1 MKQEQVEQKVRQ
13 AVEHAAPDYSDR
25 LREAAD
31 QLSAASAGPRRSR
44 RPRRL
49 IAAVAAVAAC
59 AVLAVGALGIVR
71 NHASQQETAVVVLDV
86 NPSILLSIDREER
99 VLSVVAQNSDASR
112 ILDGMDLTGVQLNV
126 AVNALIGSLLK
137 NGYISELANSILISV
152 EGADAAEAA
161 QLQQRLTTEINELL
175 AGFGIDGAILSQTL
189 GQDDE
194 VTALAN
200 SYEISRG
207 KASLILELMGQ
218 NPTLRAEDLAGLTI
232 NALNLLLADPQGASQ
247 NATLTL
253 TGTASEG
260 GYIGAD
266 AATTAALS
274 HAGVDAAKAELLSVE
289 MDVEAGRMV
298 YEVEFAADS
307 LEYECDVDALTGE
320 VVKFST
326 EQRDGWGAQG
336 GTTAGGTVGSGAAT
350 GDIGRDAALAAAL
363 QHAGLTE
370 AEITN
375 LYVKADWDDGR
386 AVYDVEFL
394 AGGKE
399 YDYEIDAA
407 TGAVRSFDTE
417 RDDSIPSGGSA
428 TGGTAATGDIGRDAA
443 VAAALQHAGL
453 TEAEITNLYVKADWD
468 DGRAV
473 YDVEFL
479 AGGNEYDYEIDA
491 ATGAVRSFDTER
503 EHGTSSG
510 STSSG
515 NASSGSTSS
524 GSTSAGNASSGS
536 TSSGSTAD
544 IGAEAAKSAAFRHAG
559 VSASEASR
567 VKVERDRDNGVL
579 LYEVEFRVGNY
590 EYEYEISVATGEVL
604 GHSREVEDD

>member
-1 MKQEQVEQKVRQ
+1 MKQEQVKQKVRQ

-31 QLSAASAGPRRSR
+31 QLSAAPAGPRRSR

-71 NHASQQETAVVVLDV
+71 SQASQQGTAVVVLDV
-86 NPSILLSIDREER
+86 NPSILLSINSEER

-152 EGADAAEAA
+152 EGADAQEAA

-194 VTALAN
+194 VTALAD

-207 KASLILELMGQ
+207 KAALILQLMGQ

-232 NALNLLLADPQGASQ
+232 NALNLLLAEPQ
-247 NATLTL
+247 NASLTL

-375 LYVKADWDDGR
+375 LYVKADRDDDR

-394 AGGKE
+394 AGGNE

-417 RDDSIPSGGSA
+417 RDHSIPAGGSA

-453 TEAEITNLYVKADWD
+453 TEAEITNLYVKADRD
-468 DGRAV
+468 DGRTV

-479 AGGNEYDYEIDA
+479 AGGKEYDYEIDA

-503 EHGTSSG
+503 EHGAASGSANSGNAASG
-510 STSSG
+510 STGSG
-515 NASSGSTSS
+515 NASSGST
-524 GSTSAGNASSGS
+524 T
-536 TSSGSTAD
+536 D
-544 IGAEAAKSAAFRHAG
+544 IGADAAKNAAFRHAG
-559 VSASEASR
+559 VSASDATR

-590 EYEYEISVATGEVL
+590 EYEYEISATTGEVL

>member
-31 QLSAASAGPRRSR
+31 RLSAASAGPRRSR

-175 AGFGIDGAILSQTL
+175 TGFGIDGAILSQTL

-336 GTTAGGTVGSGAAT
+336 GTTVGGTVGSGAAT

-479 AGGNEYDYEIDA
+479 AGGKEYDY
-491 ATGAVRSFDTER
+491 VP
-503 EHGTSSG
+503 
-510 STSSG
+510 
-515 NASSGSTSS
+515 
-524 GSTSAGNASSGS
+524 
-536 TSSGSTAD
+536 
-544 IGAEAAKSAAFRHAG
+544 
-559 VSASEASR
+559 
-567 VKVERDRDNGVL
+567 
-579 LYEVEFRVGNY
+579 
-590 EYEYEISVATGEVL
+590 
-604 GHSREVEDD
+604 

>member
-31 QLSAASAGPRRSR
+31 QLSAAPAGPRRSR

-253 TGTASEG
+253 TGTASES

-326 EQRDGWGAQG
+326 EQRDGWGAQNG
-336 GTTAGGTVGSGAAT
+336 NTAGNTAGNVNGGAAT
-350 GDIGRDAALAAAL
+350 GDIGRDAAVAAAL

-375 LYVKADWDDGR
+375 LYVKADRDDGR
-386 AVYDVEFL
+386 TVYDVEFL
-394 AGGKE
+394 SGGNE

-428 TGGTAATGDIGRDAA
+428 TGGTTGTGDIGRDAA

-453 TEAEITNLYVKADWD
+453 TEAEITNLYVKADRD
-468 DGRAV
+468 DGRTV

-479 AGGNEYDYEIDA
+479 SGGNEYDYEIDA

-510 STSSG
+510 STSS
-515 NASSGSTSS
+515 
-524 GSTSAGNASSGS
+524 GNASSGS

-590 EYEYEISVATGEVL
+590 EYEYEISAATGEVL

>member
-31 QLSAASAGPRRSR
+31 RLSAAPAGPRRSR

-152 EGADAAEAA
+152 EGADAQEAA

-207 KASLILELMGQ
+207 KAALILELMGQ

-336 GTTAGGTVGSGAAT
+336 GGTAGSGTAT

-394 AGGKE
+394 AGGME

-407 TGAVRSFDTE
+407 TGAVHSFDAE
-417 RDDSIPSGGSA
+417 WDDSIPSGGSA

-453 TEAEITNLYVKADWD
+453 TEAEITNLYVKADRD
-468 DGRAV
+468 DGRTV

-479 AGGNEYDYEIDA
+479 AGGKEYDYEIDA

-503 EHGTSSG
+503 EHGAASGSANSGNAASG
-510 STSSG
+510 STGSG
-515 NASSGSTSS
+515 NASSGST
-524 GSTSAGNASSGS
+524 T
-536 TSSGSTAD
+536 D
-544 IGAEAAKSAAFRHAG
+544 IGADAAKNAAFRHAG
-559 VSASEASR
+559 VSASDATR

-590 EYEYEISVATGEVL
+590 EYEYEISAATGEVL

>member
-1 MKQEQVEQKVRQ
+1 MKQEQVKQKVRQ

-31 QLSAASAGPRRSR
+31 QLSAAPAGPRRSR

-71 NHASQQETAVVVLDV
+71 SQASQQGTAVVVLDV
-86 NPSILLSIDREER
+86 NPSILLSINSEER

-152 EGADAAEAA
+152 EGADAQEAA

-207 KASLILELMGQ
+207 KAALILQLMGQ

-232 NALNLLLADPQGASQ
+232 NALNLLLAEPQNASQ
-247 NATLTL
+247 NASLTL
-253 TGTASEG
+253 TGTASES
-260 GYIGAD
+260 GYIGTD
-266 AATTAALS
+266 AATAAALS
-274 HAGVDAAKAELLSVE
+274 HAGIDAAKAERLSAG

-326 EQRDGWGAQG
+326 EQRDGWNAQNG
-336 GTTAGGTVGSGAAT
+336 NTAGNANGSAAT
-350 GDIGRDAALAAAL
+350 GDIGREAALAAAL

-375 LYVKADWDDGR
+375 LYVKADRDDGR

-394 AGGKE
+394 AGGNE

-417 RDDSIPSGGSA
+417 RDHSIPAGGSA

-453 TEAEITNLYVKADWD
+453 TEAEITNLYVKADRD
-468 DGRAV
+468 DGRTV

-479 AGGNEYDYEIDA
+479 AGGKEYDYEIDA

-503 EHGTSSG
+503 EHGAASGSANSGNAASG
-510 STSSG
+510 STGSG
-515 NASSGSTSS
+515 NASSGST
-524 GSTSAGNASSGS
+524 T
-536 TSSGSTAD
+536 D
-544 IGAEAAKSAAFRHAG
+544 IGADAAKNAAFRHAG
-559 VSASEASR
+559 VSASDATR

-590 EYEYEISVATGEVL
+590 EYEYEISATTGEVL

>member
-1 MKQEQVEQKVRQ
+1 MKQEQVKQKVRQ

-31 QLSAASAGPRRSR
+31 RLSAAPAGPRRSR

-152 EGADAAEAA
+152 EGADAQEAA

-207 KASLILELMGQ
+207 KAALILELMGQ

-336 GTTAGGTVGSGAAT
+336 GGTAGSGTAT
-350 GDIGRDAALAAAL
+350 GDIGRDAVLAAAL

-375 LYVKADWDDGR
+375 LYVKADRDDGR

-394 AGGKE
+394 AGGME

-407 TGAVRSFDTE
+407 TGAVRSFDAE
-417 RDDSIPSGGSA
+417 WDDSIPSGGSA

-453 TEAEITNLYVKADWD
+453 TEAEITNLYVKADRD
-468 DGRAV
+468 DGRTV

-479 AGGNEYDYEIDA
+479 AGGKEYDYEIDA

-503 EHGTSSG
+503 EHGAASGSANSGNAASG
-510 STSSG
+510 STGSG
-515 NASSGSTSS
+515 NASSGST
-524 GSTSAGNASSGS
+524 T
-536 TSSGSTAD
+536 D
-544 IGAEAAKSAAFRHAG
+544 IGADAAKNAAFRHAG
-559 VSASEASR
+559 VSASDATR

-590 EYEYEISVATGEVL
+590 EYEYEISAATGEVL